1 MVNPVDHARVDIDSC
16 AILLSRGKEGEEF
29 LVVCY
34 FVVLIIISILFDG
47 NFSMDV
53 ESILGTSVSNEEKF
67 LSTK

>member
-1 MVNPVDHARVDIDSC
+1 MRDFIIEREGGRGISC
-16 AILLSRGKEGEEF
+16 RLLFCRF
-29 LVVCY
+29 DNT
-34 FVVLIIISILFDG
+34 IISILFDG